1 MKKSNNEIITKELK
15 IDINLLHLQQVI
27 FDLDNYNYDSDII
40 RLLNEL
46 KTLVD
51 KKIYSNLELDLEKHD
66 IYKQELIIKFYLE
79 N

>member
-1 MKKSNNEIITKELK
+1 MKKSNNEIIIKELK

-66 IYKQELIIKFYLE
+66 IYKKELIIKFYLE

>member
-1 MKKSNNEIITKELK
+1 MKKSNNEILIKELK
-15 IDINLLHLQQVI
+15 VDINLLHLQQVI

-51 KKIYSNLELDLEKHD
+51 KKIYSNLELDLEKYD
-66 IYKQELIIKFYLE
+66 IYKQELIMKFYLE